1 MLNAY
6 YTSYYDNYNDLAVN
20 GQMMIENNYMLNP
33 MMQPLYSNNLIY
45 EPIDPYYP
53 PIIPKKIKKQSN
65 DHYIDKY
72 KEMKKDDKNDEFDEF
87 INSRLDSDDT
97 EDSGDEL
104 NE

>member
-1 MLNAY
+1 MFNAFY
-6 YTSYYDNYNDLAVN
+6 VKYYDNFNDLAVN

-33 MMQPLYSNNLIY
+33 MMQPPLNNNFFY

-65 DHYIDKY
+65 DLYVDKY

-87 INSRLDSDDT
+87 INSRLNSDDT
-97 EDSGDEL
+97 EDSCDEL